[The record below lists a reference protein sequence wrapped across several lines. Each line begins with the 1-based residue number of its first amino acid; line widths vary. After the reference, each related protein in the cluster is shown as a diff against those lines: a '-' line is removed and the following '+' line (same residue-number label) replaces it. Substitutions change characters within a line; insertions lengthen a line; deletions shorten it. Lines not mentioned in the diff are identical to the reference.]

1 MSAFGGKAD
10 IDWAR
15 SGVRPLGWTVSCGG
29 FDRLP
34 GVVILVLRG
43 AQITQRGVESAVVVD
58 LVDEAWKV
66 SCNILEGFVG
76 HQIHSFD
83 LECLHEAL
91 GLGIIIRIAAPAH
104 GADEA
109 VLS

>member
-1 MSAFGGKAD
+1 M
-10 IDWAR
+10 
-15 SGVRPLGWTVSCGG
+15 
-29 FDRLP
+29 P
-34 GVVILVLRG
+34 GVVILILRG
-43 AQITQRGVESAVVVD
+43 AQIAQRGVESEVVVD

-66 SCNILEGFVG
+66 SCNVLEGFVG
-76 HQIHSFD
+76 HQIYSFD

-91 GLGIIIRIAAPAH
+91 GLGIIIGIAAPAH

>member
-1 MSAFGGKAD
+1 M
-10 IDWAR
+10 
-15 SGVRPLGWTVSCGG
+15 
-29 FDRLP
+29 P
-34 GVVILVLRG
+34 GVAILVLRG
-43 AQITQRGVESAVVVD
+43 AQIAQRGVESASVVD

-66 SCNILEGFVG
+66 GCNVLEGFIG
-76 HQIHSFD
+76 HEIHSFD
-83 LECLHEAL
+83 FECLHEAL